1 MPSRE
6 DRRLATGNH
15 DDSTF
20 YCGQDRSKDECTHG
34 TAWSRQARPTA
45 RSTKRPTRSTR
56 RSGNDDDAQ
65 KLHRMSRQKKRVGLT
80 A

>member
-15 DDSTF
+15 DGSTF
-20 YCGQDRSKDECTHG
+20 YCGQDRSKDERTRG
-34 TAWSRQARPTA
+34 TAWPTA
-45 RSTKRPTRSTR
+45 RGTKRPTRTTR
-56 RSGNDDDAQ
+56 PSGNDDDAQ
-65 KLHRMSRQKKRVGLT
+65 RLHRMSRQKKRVGLT